1 MSSEFINYI
10 KNMSSTARA
19 TISKKGLPLDVREE
33 VMDLTPFTK
42 KNSEVIVVPL
52 VTLVKI
58 LSSTRFIVRVGS
70 FSGKELKEYN
80 SWLFEITQ
88 GFIDLLKYTPH
99 LPPILDLFKQVLRE
113 FKMQQQQHSREM
125 YDRIDRM
132 IEQFIIKNR
141 LQIHDTLAEE
151 IKSFFHGVI
160 HKRDEFLRV
169 NGVEN
174 DRESRMLVN
183 MSIEYIFSILEQLYI
198 LNQNEYYHEMIQH
211 IYLEDEMENF
221 KKNPRIY
228 DEIDTFD
235 FENSLLEAEQL
246 REMQEH
252 GQGGKR
258 KKKMRSSTRNSYKK
272 RKRTYKKRSYRKPKN
287 VKKM

>member
-1 MSSEFINYI
+1 MSSEFINHI
-10 KNMSSTARA
+10 KDMSSTARA
-19 TISKKGLPLDVREE
+19 TISNKGLPLDLRHE

-42 KNSEVIVVPL
+42 KNSEIIVVPV

-58 LSSTRFIVRVGS
+58 LSTRFIIRAGS
-70 FSGKELKEYN
+70 LSGKELKMYP
-80 SWLFEITQ
+80 SWLLEITQ

-99 LPPILDLFKQVLRE
+99 LPPILDLFKQLLRE
-113 FKMQQQQHSREM
+113 FKMQQQHSREI
-125 YDRIDRM
+125 YDEI
-132 IEQFIIKNR
+132 IGQFIIKNR
-141 LQIHDTLAEE
+141 LHIHEELAKE

-169 NGVEN
+169 NGVIN

-183 MSIEYIFSILEQLYI
+183 VSIEYIFPILEQLYTS
-198 LNQNEYYHEMIQH
+198 NQNEYYHEMIQN
-211 IYLEDEMENF
+211 IYLDDEMKNFEN
-221 KKNPRIY
+221 NPRMY

-235 FENSLLEAEQL
+235 FENLLLDKAEQL
-246 REMQEH
+246 REMQEQ

-272 RKRTYKKRSYRKPKN
+272 RTRAYKKRSCKH
-287 VKKM
+287 KKM

>member
-1 MSSEFINYI
+1 MSSEFINHI
-10 KNMSSTARA
+10 KDMSSTARA
-19 TISKKGLPLDVREE
+19 TISNKGLPLDLRHE

-42 KNSEVIVVPL
+42 KNSEIIVVPV

-58 LSSTRFIVRVGS
+58 LSTRFIIRAGS
-70 FSGKELKEYN
+70 LSGKELKMYP
-80 SWLFEITQ
+80 SWLLEITQ

-99 LPPILDLFKQVLRE
+99 LPPILDLFKQLLRE
-113 FKMQQQQHSREM
+113 FKMQQQHSREI
-125 YDRIDRM
+125 YDEI
-132 IEQFIIKNR
+132 IGQFIIKNR
-141 LQIHDTLAEE
+141 LHIHEELAKE

-169 NGVEN
+169 NGVIN

-183 MSIEYIFSILEQLYI
+183 VSIEYIFPILEQLYT

-211 IYLEDEMENF
+211 IYLDDEMQKF
-221 KKNPRIY
+221 KTNPRMY

-235 FENSLLEAEQL
+235 FENSLLDKAEQL
-246 REMQEH
+246 REMQEQ

-272 RKRTYKKRSYRKPKN
+272 RTRAYKKRSCKH
-287 VKKM
+287 KKM